1 MDGESMIKNEI
12 LHELNRDEK
21 LRIRE
26 KLSMDKILNGMRGR
40 EFYKEMSEPFLKDVL
55 QMTGTEN
62 GIVRIQGIIR
72 FIITVPCY
80 DDNPQIESFAV
91 NFNKFDSRF
100 MSISDIIYS
109 GRPAEEEAIP
119 ETLNSRL
126 IRQII
131 IPQLTRFRVQA
142 RQQGYLISNK

>member
-1 MDGESMIKNEI
+1 MIKNEI

-100 MSISDIIYS
+100 VSISDIIYS

-119 ETLNSRL
+119 ETLNCRL

-131 IPQLTRFRVQA
+131 IPQLSRFRIQA